1 MRATLILKAES
12 GAILSETPCNLNRI
26 TGEVNSDIT
35 DMTGVDSAIVVYR
48 QGKKNVEEEVCTL
61 CGKYVLYA
69 EQGVLV
75 CSACG
80 G

>member
-1 MRATLILKAES
+1 MKAILVLKDER
-12 GAILSETPCNLNRI
+12 GAILSETPCSLNRI
-26 TGEVNSDIT
+26 TGEVTSDVN
-35 DMTGVDSAIVVYR
+35 DMAGVDSAVVAYKK
-48 QGKKNVEEEVCTL
+48 GKEKLEEEVCTL

-75 CSACG
+75 CRACG